1 MSDEILTVATFDSLQ
16 EAYFAKSLLES
27 LGLEMFLTNEN
38 AMRTLVH
45 PHLSGGIGLLIA
57 KDDLDV
63 AREVLA
69 TIDSGRGRVSNRED
83 PGDFK

>member
-1 MSDEILTVATFDSLQ
+1 MSNDIITVATFDSLQ

-27 LGLEMFLTNEN
+27 HGLDVFLTNEN
-38 AMRTLVH
+38 AMRVLMH

-57 KDDLDV
+57 EDDLDV

-69 TIDSGRGRVSNRED
+69 TINDG
-83 PGDFK
+83 